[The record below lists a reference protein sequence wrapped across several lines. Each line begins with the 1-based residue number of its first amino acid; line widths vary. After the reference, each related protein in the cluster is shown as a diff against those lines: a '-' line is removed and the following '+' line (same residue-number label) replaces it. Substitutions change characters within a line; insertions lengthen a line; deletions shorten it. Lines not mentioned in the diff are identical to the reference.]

1 MTAPIALPI
10 IPTTSKQGRT
20 NDTDMPSFGAPN
32 KDKFNLFN
40 NFINGTSNLNGAN
53 PTSKR
58 KLSLSQYN
66 TFNNTHAL
74 NNKTQKVSDTIP
86 SVDINYL
93 ENEKG
98 RIQAIKIPKFTK
110 AKHSTKPLSIINAF
124 AANSTQGL
132 VRSYNEDRVSILI
145 NVLPDPNRASIAWP
159 KCYLFAVY
167 DGHGGSNC
175 ADFLRDN
182 LHKEILQSEH
192 FPGNPKIA
200 MQSAIYKIEKQF
212 CNYSL
217 EGKLDHSGSCLSL
230 VLLVGM
236 NDK

>member
-1 MTAPIALPI
+1 
-10 IPTTSKQGRT
+10 
-20 NDTDMPSFGAPN
+20 
-32 KDKFNLFN
+32 
-40 NFINGTSNLNGAN
+40 
-53 PTSKR
+53 
-58 KLSLSQYN
+58 
-66 TFNNTHAL
+66 
-74 NNKTQKVSDTIP
+74 
-86 SVDINYL
+86 
-93 ENEKG
+93 
-98 RIQAIKIPKFTK
+98 
-110 AKHSTKPLSIINAF
+110 LSIINAF

-132 VRSYNEDRVSILI
+132 VRGYNEDRVSILI
-145 NVLPDPNRASIAWP
+145 NVLPDPSKAHTAWP

-192 FPGNPKIA
+192 FPGSPKA
-200 MQSAIYKIEKQF
+200 ALQNAIYKIEKQF

-230 VLLVGM
+230 VLFVGM